1 MKEFIDR
8 LTATERTVLTV
19 LLGVTIL
26 FGAIFIY
33 GFLQER
39 PAARRMT
46 ARLDEA
52 RRTDRDLSREWK
64 RAEAEWT
71 SWRQA
76 ASDLAE
82 LKAGRLYSGEA
93 GYSDFRL
100 DLQSLFDESGVMVN
114 DLAYSY
120 AQYAKDG
127 LQRMT
132 ASFEFSGSY
141 AALKSFLDRVERRPR
156 LLCVEKVDFLDIGG
170 RPGTLDLRVTM
181 AGYHEK

>member
-1 MKEFIDR
+1 MREFIDR
-8 LTATERTVLTV
+8 LTARERTVLTV
-19 LLGVTIL
+19 LLGASIL
-26 FGAIFIY
+26 FGAVFIY

-46 ARLDEA
+46 ARLEE
-52 RRTDRDLSREWK
+52 TQSTERDLRRDWTRVET
-64 RAEAEWT
+64 EWT
-71 SWRQA
+71 AWRQA
-76 ASDLAE
+76 AADLEE
-82 LKAGRLYSGEA
+82 LRGGWLYSGET
-93 GYSDFRL
+93 GYRDFRL
-100 DLQSLFDESGVMVN
+100 DLQSLFDESGFMVN
-114 DLAYSY
+114 DLAFSY

-132 ASFEFSGSY
+132 ASFEFSGPY

-170 RPGTLDLRVTM
+170 RPGTLDLRITM